1 MYKIFFNQ
9 LENTYEAEELIKMF
23 LPPSEYQ
30 VIKEFG
36 PEERSDPKE
45 RFDRELEGGSKEG
58 SDLKPD
64 SDSEGIYFIEL
75 PDGMKEKNIAKRFL
89 YDRLC
94 ALTGKAPDWGTL
106 TGVRPVKLA
115 GEVFDRT
122 GESVDQTFHTLIR
135 EYRMSEEKARL
146 LLDLVR
152 YQRSTLGK
160 SDPRAIGLYIGIPF
174 CPTRCVYC
182 SFPSNQVSY
191 DKIGL
196 YLEALLQE
204 IVFVGEEMNRLGW
217 YPESVYVGGGT
228 PTTLSAEDLTRLL
241 SAVRNAFDLSKT
253 REFTVEAGRPD
264 TITEEK
270 LQAILQAGAERIS
283 INPQSMKDQ
292 TLELIGRSHTAE
304 EIRTAFSMAKQAGVP
319 LINADLI
326 AGLPREEGQD
336 FQSSL
341 DEIIGFQPANITVH
355 TLAVKRASKLKE
367 IADGYQYRQ
376 GEVVRDMLERARTTL
391 ALAGYDP
398 YYLYRQKQMAGN
410 FENVGYAKKNTASL
424 YNIRIMEEN
433 QTIIALGAG
442 GISKKFYPEE
452 NRLVRVPNVSNYEI
466 YIQRLSEMLLRKKQ
480 GIFEREEPSC

>member
-1 MYKIFFNQ
+1 MYKIFFNE

-30 VIKEFG
+30 VVKN
-36 PEERSDPKE
+36 PCAERHS
-45 RFDRELEGGSKEG
+45 
-58 SDLKPD
+58 KPD
-64 SDSEGIYFIEL
+64 ETCFIEF
-75 PDGMKEKNIAKRFL
+75 PDGLREKNHAKRFL
-89 YDRLC
+89 YDCLSE
-94 ALTGKAPDWGTL
+94 LTGKSPDWGTL

-115 GEVFDRT
+115 GELYDRT
-122 GESVDQTFHTLIR
+122 GKSADDTFRTLIR

-146 LLDLVR
+146 LLELVG
-152 YQRSTLGK
+152 YQRRILGK
-160 SDPRAIGLYIGIPF
+160 SDSRAIGLYIGIPF

-191 DKIGL
+191 DQISL
-196 YLEALLQE
+196 YMEALLQE
-204 IVFVGEEMNRLGW
+204 IAFVGREMNRLGW
-217 YPESVYVGGGT
+217 YPESIYVGGGT
-228 PTTLSAEDLTRLL
+228 PTTLSAEDLTCML
-241 SAVRNAFDLSKT
+241 SAVRNAFDLSKI

-304 EIRTAFSMAKQAGVP
+304 EIRNAFSMAKQAGVP

-326 AGLPREEGQD
+326 TGLPREDCQD
-336 FQSSL
+336 FQNSL

-367 IADGYQYRQ
+367 IADGYQYQQ
-376 GEVVRDMLERARTTL
+376 GEVVRDMLEAARKTL
-391 ALAGYDP
+391 ACAGYEP
-398 YYLYRQKQMAGN
+398 YYLYRQKHMAGN
-410 FENVGYAKKNTASL
+410 FENVGYAKENTASI

-442 GISKKFYPEE
+442 GISKKYYPEE
-452 NRLVRVPNVSNYEI
+452 NRLVRVPNVTNYEI

-480 GIFEREEPSC
+480 GIFEMEESSC